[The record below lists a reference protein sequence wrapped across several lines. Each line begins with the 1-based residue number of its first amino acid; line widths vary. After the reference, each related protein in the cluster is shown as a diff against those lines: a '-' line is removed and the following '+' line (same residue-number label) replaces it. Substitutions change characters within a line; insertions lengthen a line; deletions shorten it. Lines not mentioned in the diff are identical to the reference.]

1 MPDETANADSVQI
14 PDLLPVLPLKDVVLF
29 PYVIVPLSVSRD
41 KSIAAVDAALAEQR
55 ILLLLAQKDPSV
67 EEPAP
72 ADLYETGTA
81 AAVMRMLKLPDGRIR
96 LLVQGLAR
104 VRVEGF
110 VQESPSLRARAVRIP
125 EPEPPRPATE
135 EVEALLRSVKEGL
148 EKAVALGKT
157 ISPEV
162 MLVAAGL
169 DDPARLADLAASN
182 LDLKLE
188 EAQKVLETL
197 PGLDRLRAVLDILR
211 REIRVLT
218 VQQEISG
225 MARGEIDKSQ
235 REYFLRQQLKAIQQE
250 LGVTDDLSEEAELYR
265 KRLQGKTVPK
275 EASEEI
281 EKQLKRLE
289 RGNPDS
295 AETATIRTFLDWI
308 TGLPWSVTSQDNLD
322 LGRARTILDED
333 HYGLEKPKERIL
345 EFLAVR
351 KLAPESKGPILC
363 LVGPPGVGKTSLG
376 KSVARALDRKF
387 VQMSLGGV
395 RDEAEIRG
403 HRRTYVGA
411 LPGRIVQGIN
421 QAATSNPVFILD
433 EVDKIGADFRG
444 DPSSALLEVLDPEQN
459 KAFRDHYLGVP
470 YDLSK
475 VLFITTANVLDTIQP
490 AFLDRMEVIRLSGYT
505 LEEKLAIARRHL
517 VPKQRKENGLGEKG
531 ITFPD
536 EALKTIIGEYTREAG
551 LRNLE
556 REIGSCCRK
565 IAVRFASGRAKPVTM
580 SPDLV
585 RELLGVP
592 KFRSDEALSRD
603 EVGAATGL
611 AWTAVGGDV
620 LIVEAR
626 ALEGKGRLQ
635 LTGQLGDVMKESAQ
649 AALTLVRSRSG
660 ELGLPAGYFEKHD
673 VHVHVPEGAIPKDGP
688 SAGVTMLTAMVSA
701 FTGVPVRRD
710 LAMTGEITLRGEVLP
725 IGGVKEKSLA
735 ARRAGIGT
743 VLLPAQN
750 ERDLAE
756 IPEDL
761 RRDLEFVFVE
771 RADQVLG
778 TALLGKGAQP
788 AAAKGAARP
797 SSRPA
802 PGTARKKPASRRRR

>member
-1 MPDETANADSVQI
+1 VNGPGDEGASAESVQI

-29 PYVIVPLSVSRD
+29 PYVIVPLSVSRE

-67 EEPAP
+67 EEPSP
-72 ADLYETGTA
+72 SDLYETGTA

-96 LLVQGLAR
+96 LLVQGLSR
-104 VRVEGF
+104 VKVDGF
-110 VQESPSLRARAVRIP
+110 VQESPSLRAKAVRIG
-125 EPEPPRPATE
+125 EPDPPKPATE
-135 EVEALLRSVKEGL
+135 EVEALLRAVKEGL
-148 EKAVALGKT
+148 EKAVGLGKT

-182 LDLKLE
+182 LDLKLD
-188 EAQKVLETL
+188 EAQKILETL
-197 PGLDRLRAVLDILR
+197 PGIDRLKAVVEILR

-250 LGVTDDLSEEAELYR
+250 LGVTDDVAEEVEQYR
-265 KRLQGKTVPK
+265 KKLEGKSLPA
-275 EASEEI
+275 EATEEV

-308 TGLPWSVTSQDNLD
+308 TGLPWGVTSQDNLE
-322 LGRARTILDED
+322 LARARAILDED
-333 HYGLEKPKERIL
+333 HHGLEKPKERIL

-351 KLAPESKGPILC
+351 KLAPDSKGPILC
-363 LVGPPGVGKTSLG
+363 FVGPPGVGKTSLG
-376 KSVARALDRKF
+376 KSIARALDRKF

-517 VPKQRKENGLGEKG
+517 VPKQRKENGLTEKG
-531 ITFPD
+531 LAFPD
-536 EALKTIIGEYTREAG
+536 DALKTVIEEYTREAG

-565 IAVRFASGRAKPVTM
+565 IAVRIATGKTKPVKMT
-580 SPDLV
+580 PALV

-620 LIVEAR
+620 LVVEAR
-626 ALEGKGRLQ
+626 ALRGKGRLQ

-649 AALTLVRSRSG
+649 AALTLVRSRAK
-660 ELGLPAGYFEKHD
+660 ELGLPPGFFEAHD

-701 FTGVPVRRD
+701 FTGRPVRRD
-710 LAMTGEITLRGEVLP
+710 VAMTGEITLRGEVLP
-725 IGGVKEKSLA
+725 IGGVKEKTLA
-735 ARRAGIGT
+735 ARRAGIRT

-756 IPEDL
+756 IPADL
-761 RRDLEFVFVE
+761 RRDLKFVFVS
-771 RADQVLG
+771 RAEEVLAN
-778 TALLGKGAQP
+778 ALLVPSKARASAP
-788 AAAKGAARP
+788 AR
-797 SSRPA
+797 
-802 PGTARKKPASRRRR
+802 GTKARRRRP

>member
-1 MPDETANADSVQI
+1 MSEETANADSVQI

-29 PYVIVPLSVSRD
+29 PYVIVPLSVSRE

-104 VRVEGF
+104 VRVDGF

-135 EVEALLRSVKEGL
+135 EVEALLRAVKEGL
-148 EKAVALGKT
+148 EKAVGLGKT

-188 EAQKVLETL
+188 EAQKILETL
-197 PGLDRLRAVLDILR
+197 PGLDRLKAVLEILR

-250 LGVTDDLSEEAELYR
+250 LGVTDDLAEEVEIYR
-265 KRLQGKTVPK
+265 KKLEGKTVPP

-308 TGLPWSVTSQDNLD
+308 TGLPWSVTSQDNLE
-322 LGRARTILDED
+322 LSRARTILDED

-421 QAATSNPVFILD
+421 QAGTSNPVFILD

-517 VPKQRKENGLGEKG
+517 VPKQRKENGLGDKG

-536 EALKTIIGEYTREAG
+536 EALRTIIEEYTREAG

-565 IAVRFASGRAKPVTM
+565 IAVRFASGKTKPVTM
-580 SPDLV
+580 TPELV

-592 KFRSDEALSRD
+592 KFRSDEALRND

-626 ALEGKGRLQ
+626 ALKGKGRLQ

-649 AALTLVRSRSG
+649 AALTLLRSRSK
-660 ELGLPAGYFEKHD
+660 ELGLEANFFETHD

-701 FTGVPVRRD
+701 FTGRAVRRD

-725 IGGVKEKSLA
+725 IGGVKEKTLA
-735 ARRAGIGT
+735 ARRAGIAT
-743 VLLPAQN
+743 VILPAQN

-761 RRDLEFVFVE
+761 RRDLKFVFVE
-771 RADQVLG
+771 RADQVLAA
-778 TALLGKGAQP
+778 ALLNPRKAR
-788 AAAKGAARP
+788 ATAAR
-797 SSRPA
+797 RRA
-802 PGTARKKPASRRRR
+802 GDRRKRS